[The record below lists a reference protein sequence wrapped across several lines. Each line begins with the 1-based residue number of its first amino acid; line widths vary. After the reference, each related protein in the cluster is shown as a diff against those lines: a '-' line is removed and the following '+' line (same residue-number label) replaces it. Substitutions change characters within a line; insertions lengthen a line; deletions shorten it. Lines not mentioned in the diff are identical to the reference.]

1 MQKRIKTS
9 LAQADLFDNLTEA
22 QLDKIAAIT
31 EAATLPKEIVLIEE
45 KDTSDALYIVA
56 SGSVEIW
63 INPAMISTESEAI
76 EPVLV
81 AELMP
86 GQVFGEMA
94 LVDQGMRSASAITK
108 QDNTFILR
116 LPREKLIEL
125 CDSDIEL
132 GYKVMKNLAADLAL
146 KMRNTGLTLR
156 QYQMMLNQKEKN
168 SNR

>member
-1 MQKRIKTS
+1 MEKKIRIHLSQTV
-9 LAQADLFDNLTEA
+9 LFDNLTEE

-45 KDTSDALYIVA
+45 KETSDALYIVA
-56 SGSVEIW
+56 TGSVEIW
-63 INPAMISTESEAI
+63 LNPEMIASESQTA

-94 LVDQGMRSASAITK
+94 LVDQGIRSATAITT
-108 QDNTFILR
+108 QDNTYILR

-125 CDSDIEL
+125 CDSDIDL
-132 GYKVMKNLAADLAL
+132 GYKVMRNLAADLAQ

-156 QYQMMLNQKEKN
+156 QYQMMLAQQERK
-168 SNR
+168 S

>member
-1 MQKRIKTS
+1 MQKRIKTC
-9 LAQADLFDNLTEA
+9 LTQTDLFDNLTEE
-22 QLDKIAAIT
+22 QIDKIATIT

-45 KDTSDALYIVA
+45 QDSSDALYIVA
-56 SGSVEIW
+56 TGSVEIW
-63 INPAMISTESEAI
+63 LNPAMISTENETAK
-76 EPVLV
+76 PVKV

-94 LVDQGMRSASAITK
+94 LVDQGMRSATAITT

-125 CDSDIEL
+125 CDADIEL
-132 GYKVMKNLAADLAL
+132 GYKIMKNLAADLAL

-156 QYQMMLNQKEKN
+156 QYQMMLSRKE
-168 SNR
+168 

>member
-1 MQKRIKTS
+1 MQKKIKNS
-9 LAQADLFDNLTEA
+9 LAQADLFDNLSDE
-22 QLDKIAAIT
+22 QLDKIVAIT

-63 INPAMISTESEAI
+63 LNPAMIASENEAV

-94 LVDQGMRSASAITK
+94 LVDQGMRSASAITT

-116 LPREKLIEL
+116 LPREKLIDL
-125 CDSDIEL
+125 CDADIEL
-132 GYKVMKNLAADLAL
+132 GYKVMRNLAADLAL

-156 QYQMMLNQKEKN
+156 QYQMMLNKKDKA
-168 SNR
+168 

>member
-1 MQKRIKTS
+1 MQKNIKTCLS
-9 LAQADLFDNLTEA
+9 QADLFDNLTEE

-45 KDTSDALYIVA
+45 QDTSDALYIVA
-56 SGSVEIW
+56 TGSVEIW
-63 INPAMISTESEAI
+63 LNPGMIASEAQSAK
-76 EPVLV
+76 PVLV

-94 LVDQGMRSASAITK
+94 LVDQGMRSATAITS
-108 QDNTFILR
+108 QDNSFILR

-125 CDSDIEL
+125 CETDIEL

-156 QYQMMLNQKEKN
+156 QYQMILAQKDYKA
-168 SNR
+168 

>member
-1 MQKRIKTS
+1 MQKKIKTCLS
-9 LAQADLFDNLTEA
+9 QADLFDNLTEA
-22 QLDKIAAIT
+22 ELDKIVAIT

-45 KDTSDALYIVA
+45 KDTSDALFIVA

-63 INPAMISTESEAI
+63 LNPAMVSAEGDNA

-94 LVDQGMRSASAITK
+94 LVDQGMRSATALTT

-116 LPREKLIEL
+116 LPREKLIQL
-125 CDSDIEL
+125 CDTDIEL

-156 QYQMMLNQKEKN
+156 QYQMMLAQQSQE
-168 SNR
+168 

>member
-1 MQKRIKTS
+1 MEKKIRIHLSQT
-9 LAQADLFDNLTEA
+9 DLFDNLTEE
-22 QLDKIAAIT
+22 QLDKIATIT

-45 KDTSDALYIVA
+45 KEISDALYIVA
-56 SGSVEIW
+56 TGGVEIW
-63 INPAMISTESEAI
+63 LNPEMIASESQTA

-94 LVDQGMRSASAITK
+94 LVDQGMRSATAITT
-108 QDNTFILR
+108 QDNTYILR

-125 CDSDIEL
+125 CDSDIDL
-132 GYKVMKNLAADLAL
+132 GYKVMRNLAADLAQ

-156 QYQMMLNQKEKN
+156 QYQMMLAQQN
-168 SNR
+168 SKA

>member
-1 MQKRIKTS
+1 MQKNIKICLSQT
-9 LAQADLFDNLTEA
+9 DLFDNLTEE
-22 QLDKIAAIT
+22 QIDKIVAIT

-56 SGSVEIW
+56 TGSVEIW
-63 INPAMISTESEAI
+63 LNPGMIASESQAA

-94 LVDQGMRSASAITK
+94 LVDQGMRSASAITT

-125 CDSDIEL
+125 CDADMEL

-156 QYQMMLNQKEKN
+156 QYQMMLAKKDRQA
-168 SNR
+168 